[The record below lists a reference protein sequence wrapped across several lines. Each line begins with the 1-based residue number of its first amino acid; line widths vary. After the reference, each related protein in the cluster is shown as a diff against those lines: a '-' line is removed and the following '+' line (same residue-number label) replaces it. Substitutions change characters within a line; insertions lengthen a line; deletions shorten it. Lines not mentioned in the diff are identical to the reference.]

1 MIKDGSVFLKTNS
14 KKRSY
19 LNMYH
24 PYCEVS
30 FIDSEL
36 VLDNK
41 TNLKFRK
48 DTFFPMDDN
57 EKLKE
62 LCNEE
67 CSNIVFTSNND
78 NFQIF
83 KYEYYKGWFY
93 IECDYLSDGLL
104 MHFLPKCVNSMD
116 SIIIENDRT
125 LLNKIL
131 FSDDLTS
138 EQFIF
143 DKNEY
148 ESSSTDK
155 KYLETYSFS
164 KDKVDEYS
172 ELIKDLYEN
181 YNQLSSDKK
190 IISFDDILYSYDLLF
205 DENGNKRNLDFN
217 QLLKED
223 KDYDINIFYNTVF
236 NLIYLNAYLKEVS
249 SSVISEYIIPL
260 QNSDY
265 DNTIE
270 INTVYRYDSTNNFD
284 KNVIGV
290 LDNTNKNSWNAT
302 TLMTYLESNNKNK
315 INQNNRLE
323 NDIYNIN
330 EEKNI
335 FSDGYNVSRA
345 EYQMLTNKYI
355 NDNLYSED
363 FKISEKDFNDFSQYI
378 YETWH
383 EENEVQE

>member
-48 DTFFPMDDN
+48 DTFFPMDDS

-62 LCNEE
+62 LFNEE

-172 ELIKDLYEN
+172 ELIKDLHEN

-190 IISFDDILYSYDLLF
+190 IISFDNILYSYDLLF

-223 KDYDINIFYNTVF
+223 KDYDINIFYDTVF

-249 SSVISEYIIPL
+249 NSVISEYIIPL

-302 TLMTYLESNNKNK
+302 TLMTYLESSNENK
-315 INQNNRLE
+315 INQNNRIE